1 MSEVMN
7 EIEQGAVS
15 NYDRA
20 REDLLRFKSSF
31 DKLNKS
37 EKDRLVDEMVGL
49 LMPNASGLQ
58 TKMVKNFVKPY
69 LVK

>member
-1 MSEVMN
+1 MSEVMKD
-7 EIEQGAVS
+7 IEQGAVS

-31 DKLNKS
+31 GKLNKS

>member
-7 EIEQGAVS
+7 EIEQDAVS

>member
-1 MSEVMN
+1 MSEVSK
-7 EIEQGAVS
+7 EIEQGAVN

-49 LMPNASGLQ
+49 LMPNSSPFQ

>member
-7 EIEQGAVS
+7 EIEHGAVS

-49 LMPNASGLQ
+49 LMPKASSLQ

>member
-15 NYDRA
+15 NYYRA

-31 DKLNKS
+31 DKLTKA

>member
-7 EIEQGAVS
+7 EIEHGAVS

-49 LMPNASGLQ
+49 LMPNSSPLQ
-58 TKMVKNFVKPY
+58 TKMVKNFVKPH

>member
-49 LMPNASGLQ
+49 LMPNSSPFQ

>member
-49 LMPNASGLQ
+49 LMPKASGLQ
-58 TKMVKNFVKPY
+58 TKMAKNFIKPY